1 FMNLLNL
8 YTLQNWLP
16 TWAVDRG
23 YSQPTA
29 ALIGTMVQVGGAIG
43 ALGLGWF
50 VPRIGFIPVLAMCSI
65 VACLNIAMIGQ
76 SFTTLAILFVVVF
89 IAGICVTGG
98 QAAINSLSA
107 TYYPTDLRS
116 TGIGAGLGVGRTGA

>member
-16 TWAVDRG
+16 TWAVDTG
-23 YSQPTA
+23 YSQSTA
-29 ALIGTMVQVGGAIG
+29 ALIGTMVQVGGAVG
-43 ALGLGWF
+43 AFGLGWF
-50 VPRIGFIPVLAMCSI
+50 VPRIGFIPVLATCSI
-65 VACLNIAMIGQ
+65 VACVNIAAIGQ
-76 SFTTLAILFVVVF
+76 PFVALSLLFALVF

-116 TGIGAGLGVGRTGA
+116 T